1 MKWIFEPVVQRN
13 ALWGFLAGLLFPWLG
28 IALEISANNLPW
40 ALSSV
45 WAVHHGQPL
54 LWIID
59 TAPLILGG
67 LAGML
72 GTQRRLTATIQ
83 QGKKEWEAIFDSF
96 SDLVFLVTEE
106 GIIQRCN
113 HAVIDRLNTYFSNV
127 IGKPLHEALSLA
139 DRKNLDDIKDTKR
152 DFELFGRLYEIRAR
166 KIKVRGLEPRRLY
179 IFHDITESKRVEFE
193 IMRQRRFFES
203 LVENSPVAIVVL
215 DNDERILSCNPA
227 FEKLYG
233 YAQADILNARI
244 DTLITT
250 PETIIQAKEYTQQ
263 ALTGS
268 VHAIGKRR
276 CKDGSLVDVEI
287 FGVPVAVNR
296 EKIGALAIYHDIS
309 ELVQARREAE
319 ESNRAKSDFLA
330 NMSHEIRTPMNG
342 VIGMLDLALD
352 TQLTAEQSDYLQTAL
367 QSAEA
372 LLTLLNDILD
382 FSKIESGRL
391 EIETI
396 EFNLRNMVEDVAYA
410 LAGRAQTKGL
420 EMACLVHPE
429 LQVNLLGDPNR
440 LRQVLVNLVGNAIK
454 FTHQGEIV
462 IRAEPAEETGTDVR
476 IHFSVDDTGIGIPPE
491 RLGAVF
497 DRFTQADS
505 STTRK
510 YGGTGLGLA
519 ISQQL
524 VEAMGGTMGVNS
536 TVGVGSSFWFDIGLK
551 KAPGE
556 KPQTAPLTLQPV
568 NLRSARI
575 LIVDDNHTNRII
587 LTKILEG
594 FGSRTDAAASG
605 AKGIELLRNAQRA
618 RDPYQVVLLDMQM
631 PGMDGEQTARAI
643 KSDPSIKETKIVIL
657 TSMGK
662 RGDAARLEALGCSGY
677 LLKPVKQQML
687 HEALVAVLGRVEGK
701 RPSLV
706 TRHILSE
713 QRRFNQRLLLAED
726 NSINQKLAVTLL
738 QKAGFQVDV
747 VETGLQALER
757 VKNAR
762 YSAVLMDVQ
771 MPEMDGLEAA
781 RRIRSWEGENS
792 GHLPILAMTAHAMQG
807 DRERCL
813 AAGMD
818 DYITKPLEPRVLF
831 NALERW
837 LEPLSKP
844 KPEPR
849 EFSLDGQNFLQDM
862 DEGLFGD
869 ESPPASPPTDEPA
882 PPTQTLSPPEPP
894 VDLNAA
900 LPRFDGDRAFML
912 EMCRDFH
919 DHLPTRIEEIQS
931 AFDEG
936 DVNRLARHAHTLKGV
951 SLNFN
956 ATHLADLAA
965 RLEHHC
971 SRENTAGADDL
982 VSRLEAETQRVRE
995 YLRRTFET
1003 GGIHDTHP
1011 GR

>member
-1 MKWIFEPVVQRN
+1 MKWIFESVFQRN
-13 ALWGFLAGLLFPWLG
+13 AVWGFLAGLVFPLFGVIL
-28 IALEISANNLPW
+28 IISTNDLPW
-40 ALSSV
+40 ELASV
-45 WAVHHGQPL
+45 WTIHQSQPL
-54 LWIID
+54 IWIID
-59 TAPLILGG
+59 TAPFILGG
-67 LAGML
+67 LAGTL
-72 GTQRRLTATIQ
+72 GARSKLSLIVQ

-96 SDLVFLVTEE
+96 SDMIFLVTEE

-113 HAVIDRLNTYFSNV
+113 HAAIDRLNTYFSNV
-127 IGKPLHEALSLA
+127 IGKPLHKALNVA
-139 DRKNLDDIKDTKR
+139 DRKSLDDIRDTTR
-152 DFELFGRLYEIRAR
+152 DVELFGRLYEIQTR
-166 KIKVRGLEPRRLY
+166 KIEVPGLNPHRLY
-179 IFHDITESKRVEFE
+179 IFHDITENKRAEFE
-193 IMRQRRFFES
+193 IMRQRHFFES

-250 PETIIQAKEYTQQ
+250 PETITQAKEYTQQ

-276 CKDGSLVDVEI
+276 RKDGSLVDVEI
-287 FGVPVAVNR
+287 FGVPVTVNQ

-342 VIGMLDLALD
+342 VIGMIDLALD
-352 TQLTAEQSDYLQTAL
+352 TQLTAEQNDYLQTAL

-420 EMACLVHPE
+420 ELACLVHPE
-429 LQVNLLGDPNR
+429 LEANLTGDPNR
-440 LRQVLVNLVGNAIK
+440 LRQILINLVGNAIK

-462 IRAEPAEETGTDVR
+462 IRAEAAQNTKESVHVR
-476 IHFSVDDTGIGIPPE
+476 FSVDDTGIGIPPE
-491 RLGAVF
+491 RLAVIF
-497 DRFTQADS
+497 DRFTQADT

-519 ISQQL
+519 ISKQL

-536 TVGVGSSFWFDIGLK
+536 TVGVGSSFWFDVEFNK
-551 KAPGE
+551 VPGE
-556 KPQTAPLTLQPV
+556 KPQTAPLTLHPV

-575 LIVDDNHTNRII
+575 LIVDDNHTNRTI
-587 LTKILEG
+587 LTKMLEG
-594 FGSRTDAAASG
+594 FGSRVDNAASG
-605 AKGIELLRNAQRA
+605 AKGIELLRNAHRI
-618 RDPYQVVLLDMQM
+618 RDPFRVVLLDMQM

-643 KSDPSIKETKIVIL
+643 KSDPSIKDVKIVIL
-657 TSMGK
+657 TSMGT

-687 HEALVAVLGRVEGK
+687 HDALVAVMGRAEDN

-747 VETGLQALER
+747 VENGIQALER
-757 VKNAR
+757 VKQSKYN
-762 YSAVLMDVQ
+762 AVLMDVQ
-771 MPEMDGLEAA
+771 MPEMDGFEAS
-781 RRIRSWEGENS
+781 RHIRVWEVENGGRI
-792 GHLPILAMTAHAMQG
+792 PIIAMTAHAMQG
-807 DRERCL
+807 DRERCIE
-813 AAGMD
+813 AGMD

-837 LEPLSKP
+837 LGVETRQTI
-844 KPEPR
+844 ER
-849 EFSLDGQNFLQDM
+849 EDFAFKEQNFSLDVG
-862 DEGLFGD
+862 EGLFGD
-869 ESPPASPPTDEPA
+869 QSPPASPSTDKPVQT
-882 PPTQTLSPPEPP
+882 TQTTSPPELPI
-894 VDLNAA
+894 DLNAA
-900 LPRFDGDRAFML
+900 LSHFDGDRKFML
-912 EMCRDFH
+912 EMCKDFH
-919 DHLPTRIEEIQS
+919 DHLPLRIEEIKS
-931 AFDEG
+931 AFNDG
-936 DVNRLARHAHTLKGV
+936 DINRLARHAHTLKGV

-956 ATHLADLAA
+956 ADHLAELAA
-965 RLEHHC
+965 HLEQQC
-971 SRENTAGADDL
+971 SQEYTNGAEGL
-982 VSRLEAETQRVRE
+982 VSRIEAEAQRVRE
-995 YLRRTFET
+995 YLNQ
-1003 GGIHDTHP
+1003 IH
-1011 GR
+1011 